1 MEFTI
6 NINDLRADSLR
17 EFDEYP
23 LASDSHERRVL
34 YFFFRGL
41 EEMAIAQYDRM
52 AVYVAFG
59 ETIFPEEQAELD
71 VLAAEL
77 ARSGG
82 DHAQAFARYQARLAR
97 FLQSKQ
103 GAARGLGL
111 AFAPRDR
118 FQLLVRDT
126 VVRLMGL
133 PRVTDLAMGRSFHDS
148 IELPAFSPV

>member
-1 MEFTI
+1 MELTI
-6 NINDLRADSLR
+6 NINNLRTDSLR

-52 AVYVAFG
+52 AVYMAFG

-77 ARSGG
+77 DVLIAAVHWAGRAYGG
-82 DHAQAFARYQARLAR
+82 DAYRPEDEGDCEFICCWLW
-97 FLQSKQ
+97 
-103 GAARGLGL
+103 
-111 AFAPRDR
+111 
-118 FQLLVRDT
+118 V
-126 VVRLMGL
+126 
-133 PRVTDLAMGRSFHDS
+133 
-148 IELPAFSPV
+148 

>member
-6 NINDLRADSLR
+6 NMNDLRADSLR

-52 AVYVAFG
+52 

-77 ARSGG
+77 DVLIAAVHWAGRAYGG
-82 DHAQAFARYQARLAR
+82 DAYRPEDEGDCKFICCWLW
-97 FLQSKQ
+97 
-103 GAARGLGL
+103 
-111 AFAPRDR
+111 
-118 FQLLVRDT
+118 V
-126 VVRLMGL
+126 
-133 PRVTDLAMGRSFHDS
+133 
-148 IELPAFSPV
+148 